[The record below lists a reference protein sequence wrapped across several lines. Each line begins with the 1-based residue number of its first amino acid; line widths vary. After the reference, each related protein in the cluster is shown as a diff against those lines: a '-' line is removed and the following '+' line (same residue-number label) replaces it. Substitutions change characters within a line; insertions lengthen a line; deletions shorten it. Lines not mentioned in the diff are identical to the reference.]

1 MPSTIRNLN
10 EQRLETIENPVR
22 GNRTTIL
29 HSVRTSNG
37 TYTSSSLTCRP
48 ERKAVEN

>member
-22 GNRTTIL
+22 GNRMTIL

-37 TYTSSSLTCRP
+37 TYAKFQFDLPPGAKGS
-48 ERKAVEN
+48 